1 MAAAAAG
8 HTEVVLALAAAG
20 ADLDAT
26 NVGVYHAARGCHS
39 ESSDSTPYTREL
51 TFTPVVFSLLW
62 SACCLPE

>member
-39 ESSDSTPYTREL
+39 VQCHTTRFAPGLIRETHVWRL
-51 TFTPVVFSLLW
+51 
-62 SACCLPE
+62 